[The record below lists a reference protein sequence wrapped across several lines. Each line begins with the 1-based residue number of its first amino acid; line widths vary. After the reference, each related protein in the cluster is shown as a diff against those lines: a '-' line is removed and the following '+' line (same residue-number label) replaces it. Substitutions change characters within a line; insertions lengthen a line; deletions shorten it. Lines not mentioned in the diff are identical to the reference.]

1 MYQASHGVCNRSD
14 SVIFQGNCH
23 AGAPGLFTPAMPA
36 LLGFIEF
43 ITDARTLGFLA
54 LILGVLLLW
63 TRRDFLGRAI
73 LTFTVAFALI
83 VGVLPL
89 GAWLLGTLENRF
101 PAATELP
108 AQVHGIV
115 VIAGDFD
122 VTLAT
127 SRGRYSAGDMALP
140 RFTAM
145 GDLARRFPEARIVL
159 AGVTGPATSGEEF
172 AASLGIAPARLI
184 IEDRSRNTYETAMFS
199 LRSAAPATGETW
211 MLITSAFH
219 MPRAIGSFRRAGWM
233 VTPFPVDYW
242 TGPATNL
249 HRPFGFDSG
258 LRLLAQALRE
268 YGVLFTYATFG
279 LTDSWLPGPAR

>member
-1 MYQASHGVCNRSD
+1 
-14 SVIFQGNCH
+14 
-23 AGAPGLFTPAMPA
+23 MPA
-36 LLGFIEF
+36 LLSFVDL
-43 ITDARTLGFLA
+43 ITDVRTLGFLA

-63 TRRDFLGRAI
+63 TRREFLGRTI

-83 VGVLPL
+83 VSVLPL
-89 GAWLLGTLENRF
+89 GSWLLGTLENRF
-101 PAATELP
+101 PSVSDLP

-115 VIAGDFD
+115 VISGDFD

-145 GDLARRFPEARIVL
+145 ADLARRFPDARIVL
-159 AGVTGPATSGEEF
+159 AGLSGQPASGEEL
-172 AASLGIAPARLI
+172 AASLGIDRTRLVV
-184 IEDRSRNTYETAMFS
+184 EDRSRNTYETAMFS

-211 MLITSAFH
+211 ILVTSAFH
-219 MPRAIGSFRRAGWM
+219 MPRAVGSFRRAGWA

-242 TGPATNL
+242 TGPASNV

-268 YGVLFTYATFG
+268 YGVLFGYATFG
-279 LTDSWLPGPAR
+279 LTDSWLPGPMR

>member
-1 MYQASHGVCNRSD
+1 MCNRSD
-14 SVIFQGNCH
+14 SMIFLGDCH
-23 AGAPGLFTPAMPA
+23 ARAHGLLTRAMPA
-36 LLGFIEF
+36 LLGFIDF

-54 LILGVLLLW
+54 LVLGVLLLW
-63 TRRDFLGRAI
+63 TRREFLGRAI

-83 VGVLPL
+83 VSVLPL
-89 GAWLLGTLENRF
+89 GSWLLGTLENRF
-101 PAATELP
+101 PAAADLP

-145 GDLARRFPEARIVL
+145 ADLARRFPDARIVL
-159 AGVTGPATSGEEF
+159 AGLNGPSSSGQEF
-172 AASLGIAPARLI
+172 AASLGVDGSRMVL
-184 IEDRSRNTYETAMFS
+184 EDRSRNTYESAMFS

-211 MLITSAFH
+211 LLVTSAFH
-219 MPRAIGSFRRAGWM
+219 MPRAVGAFRRAGWM

-242 TGPATNL
+242 TGPAANV
-249 HRPFGFDSG
+249 HRPFGFDTG
-258 LRLLAQALRE
+258 LRLLSQALRE
-268 YGVLFTYATFG
+268 YGVLFAYATFG
-279 LTDSWLPGPAR
+279 LTDSWLPGPQTGR